1 MNENTSKNVRG
12 GVFPDE
18 ETFDRI
24 YSECMDKAQSA
35 PESVQENYQ
44 KMWDAFEEY
53 LSAAD
58 DWLFRIAYEFGYEA
72 GRKGGAAE

>member
-1 MNENTSKNVRG
+1 
-12 GVFPDE
+12 
-18 ETFDRI
+18 
-24 YSECMDKAQSA
+24 MDKAQSA